1 MSERIRFHLD
11 ENVDPAIALGLR
23 RYGIDVTTTND
34 VELRTQS
41 DEVQLAFI
49 QEAQRVLFTQDAD
62 FLIIAS
68 SRLDHPGIT
77 YCKKGTRSIG
87 EIIENLVLMYEVM
100 TPEEMWDVSSLCE
113 IKAPLKDLHL
123 QKHFGESV
131 RNCMHNLTSSLY
143 FGRLHL

>member
-41 DEVQLAFI
+41 DEIQLAFI
-49 QEAQRVLFTQDAD
+49 QETQRILFTQDAD

-68 SRLDHPGIT
+68 SRFDHPGIS

-87 EIIENLVLMYEVM
+87 EIIETLVLIYEAIA
-100 TPEEMWDVSSLCE
+100 PERWWDVWSFCE
-113 IKAPLKDLHL
+113 MKAA
-123 QKHFGESV
+123 S
-131 RNCMHNLTSSLY
+131 R
-143 FGRLHL
+143 GRLKC

>member
-11 ENVDPAIALGLR
+11 ENVAPAIALGLR
-23 RYGIDVTTTND
+23 RYGINVTTTND

-68 SRLDHPGIT
+68 YRLDHPGIT

-87 EIIENLVLMYEVM
+87 EIIETLVLMYEVM
-100 TPEEMWDVSSLCE
+100 TPEEMVWRV
-113 IKAPLKDLHL
+113 
-123 QKHFGESV
+123 ESV
-131 RNCMHNLTSSLY
+131 
-143 FGRLHL
+143 

>member
-23 RYGIDVTTTND
+23 RYGIDITTTND

-68 SRLDHPGIT
+68 YRLDRPGIT
-77 YCKKGTRSIG
+77 YFKKGTCSIG
-87 EIIENLVLMYEVM
+87 EIIETLVLIYEVM
-100 TPEEMWDVSSLCE
+100 SPEEML
-113 IKAPLKDLHL
+113 
-123 QKHFGESV
+123 
-131 RNCMHNLTSSLY
+131 
-143 FGRLHL
+143 GRVEFL

>member
-49 QEAQRVLFTQDAD
+49 QETQRVLFTQDTD
-62 FLIIAS
+62 FSIIAS
-68 SRLDHPGIT
+68 SRLDPNFSPDLSN
-77 YCKKGTRSIG
+77 RSA
-87 EIIENLVLMYEVM
+87 EIVG
-100 TPEEMWDVSSLCE
+100 
-113 IKAPLKDLHL
+113 A
-123 QKHFGESV
+123 G
-131 RNCMHNLTSSLY
+131 
-143 FGRLHL
+143 

>member
-1 MSERIRFHLD
+1 MSERISFHLD
-11 ENVDPAIALGLR
+11 ENVDPVITLGLR

-41 DEVQLAFI
+41 DEIQLRFI
-49 QEAQRVLFTQDAD
+49 QETQRVLFTQDAD

-87 EIIENLVLMYEVM
+87 EIIQTLVLIYEVM
-100 TPEEMWDVSSLCE
+100 TLEEIV
-113 IKAPLKDLHL
+113 
-123 QKHFGESV
+123 
-131 RNCMHNLTSSLY
+131 
-143 FGRLHL
+143 GRVEFV

>member
-1 MSERIRFHLD
+1 MGERIRFHLD
-11 ENVDPAIALGLR
+11 ENVDPAIGLGLR

-41 DEVQLAFI
+41 DEVQLVFI
-49 QEAQRVLFTQDAD
+49 QETQRVLFTQDAD

-87 EIIENLVLMYEVM
+87 EIIETLVLIYEVM
-100 TPEEMWDVSSLCE
+100 TPEEMVGRVEFVSN
-113 IKAPLKDLHL
+113 
-123 QKHFGESV
+123 ES
-131 RNCMHNLTSSLY
+131 SSERRCLRRATPTHCKSMLLIGDR
-143 FGRLHL
+143 FL